1 MDVVTKM
8 DDLSK
13 REQLSA
19 WMDGELPPAEH
30 GQAWEALRDPEA
42 VRTWEMYHL
51 IGDVMR
57 SDDLARRPD
66 VSFVLGLRERLQK
79 EAIPPSALP
88 VAETA
93 AMTPTTEAANASV
106 FRWKFIAGLASVTA
120 VAVVGWA
127 AWGLQGASSGAG
139 PAMAS
144 ATPAAAPTAAPPAT
158 VAVAEGPDGQQV
170 MLRDPRLDELLA
182 AHKQFGNTNT
192 LQMPAGFLRNAT
204 FDSSGR

>member
-1 MDVVTKM
+1 MTM
-8 DDLSK
+8 DDQSK

-19 WMDGELPPAEH
+19 WMDGELPPSEQA
-30 GQAWEALRDPEA
+30 QAWAALQEPA
-42 VRTWEMYHL
+42 VVQTWEVYHL
-51 IGDVMR
+51 IGDVLR
-57 SDDLARRPD
+57 SEDLARRADPG
-66 VSFVLGLRERLQK
+66 FVLALRARLAQETVVPATLPQAELQSVAVAA
-79 EAIPPSALP
+79 EASN
-88 VAETA
+88 A
-93 AMTPTTEAANASV
+93 AM
-106 FRWKFIAGLASVTA
+106 FRWKLVAGLASVTA

-127 AWGLQGASSGAG
+127 AWGLQGTGGTNGAALASGA
-139 PAMAS
+139 PS
-144 ATPAAAPTAAPPAT
+144 LAADPGAPST